1 MEAFNEWLEQQS
13 RRGDRVG
20 DLSRDMRIDLTWP
33 TAKVSRRRLHAYL
46 ESQGAIQGVFDA
58 RSTRRGTSGTPSAR
72 PNAEP
77 VQGLIRPGLIPSLN

>member
-1 MEAFNEWLEQQS
+1 MDAFNDWLGQQS

-20 DLSRDMRIDLTWP
+20 DLARDMRIDLTWP

-58 RSTRRGTSGTPSAR
+58 LDEAWDEWDVLRK
-72 PNAEP
+72 AE
-77 VQGLIRPGLIPSLN
+77 R

>member
-1 MEAFNEWLEQQS
+1 MDAFNEWLSQQS

-58 RSTRRGTSGTPSAR
+58 LDEAWDEWDAHRK
-72 PNAEP
+72 AE
-77 VQGLIRPGLIPSLN
+77 R